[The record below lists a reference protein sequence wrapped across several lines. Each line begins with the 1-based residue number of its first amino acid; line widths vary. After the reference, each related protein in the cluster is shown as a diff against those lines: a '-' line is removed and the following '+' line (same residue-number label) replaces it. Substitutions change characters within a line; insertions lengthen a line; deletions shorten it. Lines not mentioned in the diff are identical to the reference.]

1 MTTQQKLDQLDAQIA
16 ELERQKRDIIR
27 YGVSEGIQAE
37 VSPELRQADGAVVP
51 SDKNWL

>member
-1 MTTQQKLDQLDAQIA
+1 MTTQQKIVQLDARIA
-16 ELERQKRDIIR
+16 ELEQQKRDVIR
-27 YGVSEGIQAE
+27 YSVPETQVE